1 VSSSEAR
8 AYYTVANGRGEIRR
22 ERLPEP
28 SVGQVR
34 VEAMHS
40 GISRGSELLVHRG
53 LVPASEYQRMRAP
66 HQAGDFPW
74 PVKYGYCSVGR
85 VSAGPPELLGRE
97 VFCLHPH
104 QTAYVVD
111 ATAVIPLPDAVP
123 AARAILAAN
132 METALNGVWDSGL
145 KAGDRVAVVG
155 AGVVGLLVAYL
166 AARHPGTQVQVVDI
180 DAGKAEVVR
189 AMGAEYASVES
200 ARGGADLVVHASGSP
215 VGLQT
220 ALALAGM
227 ESTVV
232 DLSWYGSQ
240 RASLALGEAFHAQ
253 RLSLKSSQVGS
264 LPPSQRPR
272 WNHRRRLALALEL
285 LRDDRLECLI
295 DAHGS
300 FESLPETMTRLA
312 AGEGSALC
320 YRVDYTPGDQPPTG
334 GA

>member
-1 VSSSEAR
+1 MSSTEAR
-8 AYYTVANGRGEIRR
+8 AYYTVAKERGEIRG
-22 ERLPEP
+22 ECIPEP
-28 SVGQVR
+28 GTGQVR
-34 VEAMHS
+34 IEAMHS

-85 VSAGPPELLGRE
+85 VSLGPRELLGCE

-111 ATAVIPLPDAVP
+111 AAAVIPLPEGVSAK
-123 AARAILAAN
+123 RAILAAN
-132 METALNGVWDSGL
+132 METALNGVWDAGL

-166 AARHPGTQVQVVDI
+166 ASRHPGTDVQVIDI
-180 DAGKAEVVR
+180 DANKADIVR
-189 AMGAEYASVES
+189 LMGADFARVEE

-215 VGLQT
+215 TGLQT
-220 ALALAGM
+220 ALALAGA
-227 ESTVV
+227 ESTVL
-232 DLSWYGSQ
+232 DLSWYGTQ
-240 RASLALGEAFHAQ
+240 RVSLALGEAFHAQ
-253 RLSLKSSQVGS
+253 RLSLKSSQVGE

-285 LRDDRLECLI
+285 LRDARLERLI
-295 DAHGS
+295 DAHGP
-300 FESLPETMTRLA
+300 FESLPEAMAQLA
-312 AGEGSALC
+312 GGARSALC
-320 YRVDYTPGDQPPTG
+320 FRVDYDLDDQPPTG
-334 GA
+334 AA